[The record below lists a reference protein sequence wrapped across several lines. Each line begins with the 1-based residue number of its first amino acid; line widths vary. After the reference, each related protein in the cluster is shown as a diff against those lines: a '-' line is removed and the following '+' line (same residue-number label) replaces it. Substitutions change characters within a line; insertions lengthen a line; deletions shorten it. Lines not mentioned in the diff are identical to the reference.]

1 MANRRKTK
9 EEFDLEISKKYNENL
24 ESIGFTTTKEGV
36 RIRCKNCGE
45 IIESKSVHD
54 FKFCKCEAVAVD
66 GGHDYLRRVGALED
80 WEDLSVCETI
90 EDNNTT
96 EET

>member
-36 RIRCKNCGE
+36 TIRCKNCGY
-45 IIESKSVHD
+45 K
-54 FKFCKCEAVAVD
+54 KLA
-66 GGHDYLRRVGALED
+66 ALVKTF
-80 WEDLSVCETI
+80 S
-90 EDNNTT
+90 
-96 EET
+96 